1 MHGLTRSVGLWLV
14 ALFGEID
21 GVVERLLKERGLEE
35 KFRIVGFLEKRKL
48 PYKTVDVAVRESWNA
63 YMTAFR

>member
-14 ALFGEID
+14 ALLGEID